1 MSIERTKNSKRI
13 SKLSSPRPVVMLCC
27 CFRFRIPRTKQDIEA
42 DHQRRKI
49 AKKFREKLMKIKNT
63 EMENMDLPRALE
75 RIQSEILLDQYD
87 GPGDKE
93 DAKLL
98 EVTKAVVI
106 KNKRG
111 GAFLV

>member
-1 MSIERTKNSKRI
+1 
-13 SKLSSPRPVVMLCC
+13 
-27 CFRFRIPRTKQDIEA
+27 
-42 DHQRRKI
+42 
-49 AKKFREKLMKIKNT
+49 MKIKNT

-75 RIQSEILLDQYD
+75 RIQSEILLDQFD

-106 KNKRG
+106 KSKRG

>member
-1 MSIERTKNSKRI
+1 
-13 SKLSSPRPVVMLCC
+13 
-27 CFRFRIPRTKQDIEA
+27 
-42 DHQRRKI
+42 
-49 AKKFREKLMKIKNT
+49 
-63 EMENMDLPRALE
+63 MENMDLPRALE
-75 RIQSEILLDQYD
+75 RIQSEILLDQFD